1 MSSFGPMGSSTIL
14 GDSEN
19 YTPDG
24 SPSAASAGLGSYGA
38 MDAQHAVNV
47 GGASNMIASS
57 AYKSGC
63 SSQLGGR
70 RRSRRMRRRLSED
83 SEEAEEKAEK
93 AENNKKRITRRRKI
107 RVKGRGENRRKGSS
121 FSKSKSK
128 KSKGWFFF

>member
-14 GDSEN
+14 GNSEN

-38 MDAQHAVNV
+38 MDAQHAVKV

-83 SEEAEEKAEK
+83 SEEAEEKAE
-93 AENNKKRITRRRKI
+93 NNKKRITRRRKI
-107 RVKGRGENRRKGSS
+107 RVKGRGEKRRKGAS